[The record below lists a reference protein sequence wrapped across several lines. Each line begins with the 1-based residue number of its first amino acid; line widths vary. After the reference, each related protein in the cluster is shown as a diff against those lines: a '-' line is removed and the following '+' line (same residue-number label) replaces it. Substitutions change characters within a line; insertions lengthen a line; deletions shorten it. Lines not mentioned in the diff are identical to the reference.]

1 MHVPAASPARLRWL
15 TRVAPLLALG
25 GATLAPARA
34 RASDPPA
41 APAASAAPA
50 SSGTGESPGA
60 GGAPQEK
67 APEVSL
73 PLAIVGPV
81 LTPVGGTEKEPV
93 KKIGPNDP
101 LAARARE
108 IEAALKEALQ
118 DLGLALDV
126 AAQLP
131 GDGIRELDLVQ
142 RASQGK
148 GAWIISPRL
157 EQQGSDKFLLRMI
170 AVPPKGATLLVRVEQ
185 IDGAHLSARAVV
197 MLRDLVSMK
206 LVPAPTN
213 GSGDAVPRLEED
225 EAGRSRGR
233 PVLAASSSLLGLY
246 VALAIDRSAGKDDP
260 RLLYPLLLLGSGIGL
275 GASLL
280 AADEWNVTPGAA
292 WTVAAG
298 SLWGTLAGLNIAAG
312 RDVQPV
318 SDRYS
323 WGLAGGLGGT
333 ALSIVA
339 LAATRFD
346 DGDAALVHSGGAIGT
361 FTGGLVEALWRGDL
375 GANASPSKG
384 FGWGSAA
391 GLVGGGVLASFVRT
405 TPSRVF
411 LIDLGCG
418 IGALGGA
425 AGTSW
430 LVFKDTTEAKTRGF
444 VGGVLAGTVLGGTI
458 AYFVTRGRKADST
471 SEAAPRVLPTA
482 GVLGLSTAKNGS
494 TAPIFGAGLMGSF

>member
-1 MHVPAASPARLRWL
+1 MPVPVARPARLRWL
-15 TRVAPLLALG
+15 TRAASLVALG
-25 GATLAPARA
+25 GATLAPSLVRA
-34 RASDPPA
+34 GEPT
-41 APAASAAPA
+41 AAPA
-50 SSGTGESPGA
+50 SSATAERPSGA
-60 GGAPQEK
+60 GAQPDK
-67 APEVSL
+67 ATEEAL
-73 PLAIVGPV
+73 PLAIIGPV

-93 KKIGPNDP
+93 KKVGPNDP

-108 IEAALKEALQ
+108 VESALKEALQ

-142 RASQGK
+142 RAAQGN

-157 EQQGSDKFLLRMI
+157 EQQGSDKFLLRMV

-185 IDGAHLSARAVV
+185 VDGAHLAARAVV
-197 MLRDLVSMK
+197 MLRDLVAMK
-206 LVPAPTN
+206 LTPAPTN
-213 GSGDAVPRLEED
+213 AAGDAIPRVEED

-233 PVLAASSSLLGLY
+233 PVLAVSSSLLGLY

-318 SDRYS
+318 SSRYS
-323 WGLAGGLGGT
+323 YGLVGGLGGT

-339 LAATRFD
+339 LAATPFD
-346 DGDAALVHSGGAIGT
+346 DGDAAIVHSSAAIGT

-375 GANASPSKG
+375 GTRDSSPSKG
-384 FGWGSAA
+384 FGWGSAT
-391 GLVGGGVLASFVRT
+391 GLVAGGVVASLVRT

-425 AGTSW
+425 AVTSP
-430 LVFKDTTEAKTRGF
+430 LVFKDITEAKTRGF
-444 VGGVLAGTVLGGTI
+444 VTGVLAGTVLGGTI
-458 AYFVTRGRKADST
+458 AYFVTRGRKPDAT
-471 SEAAPRVLPTA
+471 AEAGPRVLPTA
-482 GVLGLSTAKNGS
+482 GVLGVSTAKNGS